1 MADDEDR
8 RIIVVKVGTSS
19 IMRDGSGNLA
29 LSTLASLVEML
40 CGLRDAGHRVI
51 LVSSGVRARARAA
64 QRRMRAED
72 PT

>member
-1 MADDEDR
+1 MAGVEAR
-8 RIIVVKVGTSS
+8 RTIVVKVGTSS

-51 LVSSGVRARARAA
+51 LVSSGVRARAA